1 MSYVVRNLNQA
12 ISEVK
17 KGNWRNIENKLRG
30 REIKELK
37 IGNIGFGR
45 IGKNLYKYFDAMGSD
60 VSYYD
65 PYFNDLNNEYPYNSK
80 IDDLYKLLN
89 SSDLVITPVTLNK
102 TTYKLVD
109 KKFINEMKDGSILI
123 NTARGDVVDEEA
135 LYDALVTKKIS
146 ACGLDVLSNENKNI
160 FLTENKLL
168 EYAKSNSNLIITPHI
183 AGLSTDSETKAQNAA
198 FQLILDNI

>member
-1 MSYVVRNLNQA
+1 
-12 ISEVK
+12 
-17 KGNWRNIENKLRG
+17 
-30 REIKELK
+30 
-37 IGNIGFGR
+37 
-45 IGKNLYKYFDAMGSD
+45 MGSD
-60 VSYYD
+60 ISYYD

-146 ACGLDVLSNENKNI
+146 ACGLDVLSNENKNS